1 MKPKNNP
8 LHIVQLVGTLN
19 AAVWL
24 GGAVFF
30 TFIAGPAFFDPAL
43 EAVLPKPEDGVAARF
58 LIGRFTA
65 FQLSCGCI
73 ALVTMTLCWR
83 LQGGKFPRAQGL
95 LLGGIL
101 LLIVLGMMVL
111 APKLNALH
119 ELKYADYFDVK
130 EATKAQ
136 SEAAGKAFGS
146 LHGLSQVGN
155 LVVLLG
161 LVAQFILLWKEA
173 TQRKEKFSF
182 RT

>member
-8 LHIVQLVGTLN
+8 RHIVQLVGTLN

-30 TFIAGPAFFDPAL
+30 TFFAGPVFFDSAL

-58 LIGRFTA
+58 LINRFTA
-65 FQLSCGCI
+65 FQLSCACI
-73 ALVTMTLCWR
+73 ALITIAIGWR
-83 LQGGKFPRAQGL
+83 LEGGKFPRAQGL

-101 LLIVLGMMVL
+101 LLIVLGMMGL

-119 ELKYADYFDVK
+119 ELKYAYYFGVK
-130 EATKAQ
+130 ATKAQ
-136 SEAAGKAFGS
+136 SEAAGKAFES
-146 LHGLSQVGN
+146 LHGLSQVCN

>member
-1 MKPKNNP
+1 MKTKSNP
-8 LHIVQLVGTLN
+8 RHIVQLVSTLN

-30 TFIAGPAFFDPAL
+30 TFIAGPVFFDPAL
-43 EAVLPKPEDGVAARF
+43 EAVLPKPEDGVAARV

-101 LLIVLGMMVL
+101 LLIVPGMIVL
-111 APKLNALH
+111 TPKLNALH
-119 ELKYADYFDVK
+119 ELKYADYFDVQ
-130 EATKAQ
+130 ATKAE
-136 SEAAGKAFGS
+136 SEAADKAFSS

-155 LVVLLG
+155 LAVLLG
-161 LVAQFILLWKEA
+161 LVAQFILAWKEA
-173 TQRKEKFSF
+173 TKGNGRLSS
-182 RT
+182 

>member
-8 LHIVQLVGTLN
+8 RHIVQLVGTLN

-24 GGAVFF
+24 GGAAFF
-30 TFIAGPAFFDPAL
+30 TFFAGPAFFDPAL
-43 EAVLPKPEDGVAARF
+43 EVVLPKPEDGVAARF
-58 LIGRFTA
+58 LINRFTA

-73 ALVTMTLCWR
+73 ALITIAIGWR
-83 LQGGKFPRAQGL
+83 LEGGKFPRAQGL

-111 APKLNALH
+111 SPKLNALH
-119 ELKYADYFDVK
+119 ELKYAYYFDVQ
-130 EATKAQ
+130 ATKAQ
-136 SEAAGKAFGS
+136 SEAAGKAFRP
-146 LHGLSQVGN
+146 LHAISQVGN

-161 LVAQFILLWKEA
+161 LVAQFILAWKEA
-173 TQRKEKFSF
+173 TLGKGKLNS

>member
-1 MKPKNNP
+1 MKPKNDP
-8 LHIVQLVGTLN
+8 LHIAQLVGTLN

-30 TFIAGPAFFDPAL
+30 TFFAGPVFFDPAL

-58 LIGRFTA
+58 LINRFTA
-65 FQLSCGCI
+65 FQLSCACI
-73 ALVTMTLCWR
+73 ALITMALGWR
-83 LQGGKFPRAQGL
+83 LEGGKFPRAQGL

-101 LLIVLGMMVL
+101 LLIVMGMMIL

-119 ELKYADYFDVK
+119 ELKYAYYFDVQ
-130 EATKAQ
+130 ATKAQ

-146 LHGLSQVGN
+146 LHGLSQVCN

-161 LVAQFILLWKEA
+161 LVAQFILIWKAA
-173 TQRKEKFSF
+173 TLRKGKLNS
-182 RT
+182 RS

>member
-8 LHIVQLVGTLN
+8 RHILQLVGTLN

-30 TFIAGPAFFDPAL
+30 TFLAGPAFFAPAL

-58 LIGRFTA
+58 LINRFTA
-65 FQLSCGCI
+65 FQLSCACI
-73 ALVTMTLCWR
+73 ALITIAIGWR
-83 LQGGKFPRAQGL
+83 LEGGKFPRTQGL

-130 EATKAQ
+130 ATKAQ
-136 SEAAGKAFGS
+136 SETAGKAFGS

-161 LVAQFILLWKEA
+161 LVAQFILAWKAA
-173 TQRKEKFSF
+173 TLGKKKFSF

>member
-1 MKPKNNP
+1 MKPKNDP
-8 LHIVQLVGTLN
+8 LHIAQLVGTLN

-30 TFIAGPAFFDPAL
+30 TFFAGPVFFDPAL

-58 LIGRFTA
+58 LINRFTA
-65 FQLSCGCI
+65 FQLSCACI
-73 ALVTMTLCWR
+73 ALITMFIGWR
-83 LQGGKFPRAQGL
+83 LEGGKFPRAQSL

-101 LLIVLGMMVL
+101 VLIVFGMTVL

-119 ELKYADYFDVK
+119 ELKYAYYFGVK
-130 EATKAQ
+130 ATKAQ

-146 LHGLSQVGN
+146 LHGLSQVCN

-161 LVAQFILLWKEA
+161 LVTQFILIWKA
-173 TQRKEKFSF
+173 VTLRKGKLNS
-182 RT
+182 RS

>member
-1 MKPKNNP
+1 MKPKSNP
-8 LHIVQLVGTLN
+8 LHIAQLVGTLN

-30 TFIAGPAFFDPAL
+30 TFFAGPVFFDPAL

-65 FQLSCGCI
+65 FQLSCACI
-73 ALVTMTLCWR
+73 ALITMALGWR
-83 LQGGKFPRAQGL
+83 LEGGKFPRTQGL
-95 LLGGIL
+95 LLGGIF

-111 APKLNALH
+111 SPKLNALH
-119 ELKYADYFDVK
+119 ELKYAYYFDVQ
-130 EATKAQ
+130 ATKAQ
-136 SEAAGKAFGS
+136 SEAAGKAFGP
-146 LHGLSQVGN
+146 LHAISQVGN

-161 LVAQFILLWKEA
+161 LVAQFILAWKEA
-173 TQRKEKFSF
+173 TQGKGGLNS

>member
-1 MKPKNNP
+1 MKTKSNP
-8 LHIVQLVGTLN
+8 RHIVQLVGTLN

-101 LLIVLGMMVL
+101 LLIVLGMVVL

-130 EATKAQ
+130 ATKAQ
-136 SEAAGKAFGS
+136 SEAAGKAFGP
-146 LHGLSQVGN
+146 LHAISQVGN

-161 LVAQFILLWKEA
+161 LVAQFILAWKEA
-173 TQRKEKFSF
+173 TLGKGKLNS

>member
-8 LHIVQLVGTLN
+8 RHVLQLVGTLN

-30 TFIAGPAFFDPAL
+30 TFLAGPAFFDPAL

-65 FQLSCGCI
+65 FQLSCACI
-73 ALVTMTLCWR
+73 ALITMALGW
-83 LQGGKFPRAQGL
+83 QQGGGKFPRGQGL
-95 LLGGIL
+95 LLIGIIL
-101 LLIVLGMMVL
+101 LVMLGMIVL
-111 APKLNALH
+111 APKLNVLH

-130 EATKAQ
+130 ATKAQ

-146 LHGLSQVGN
+146 LHGVSQVGN

-161 LVAQFILLWKEA
+161 LIAQFILLWKEA